1 MNRVNRAAL
10 ISSFVAAMIAHSAA
24 MAAPQSTE
32 SSANSQSSGQQQ
44 ENQSSNATEVEEVVV
59 TGSRIKRTEFT
70 TASPVLI
77 ITSED
82 ASLEGLLSTTEILQT
97 NTLAAGS
104 QQINDQTTGF
114 VTENG
119 PGANTVALRG
129 IGSSRTL
136 VLLNGRRLSPAGAR
150 GQLAAADL
158 NVIPSSIVQRTEIL
172 KDGASSVYGS
182 DAIAGVINLI
192 TNQNL
197 DEARIN
203 FSGNNV
209 FDGGGETQ
217 NFSGSWGKTWNDKSN
232 VSISFEHYK
241 RDPLL
246 VNQRDFLNCS
256 QDLLTNVTSDSR
268 SLFTSSAGQSLDI
281 VDPATGQSKCFNTFT
296 GQVRVLSNFFNPS
309 SYLGDYKPDATAVKG
324 GGPVGQNLNGW
335 QRVGGSITNVIGL
348 RPGSTPAANLKAYL
362 DLRAA
367 VNQDNPLYGTRT
379 FISPAERNSVF
390 AQASHEFSDAAKIY
404 GEYLWNKRESSQT
417 SFRQIFPQ
425 VHPFNPN
432 NSFGEF
438 IFPILIAPLSQNQ
451 EVEFQRGVVGLT
463 GDFSAGPLNDWTY
476 DVFVQRTES
485 DATYGIDSF
494 YNDRMNA
501 VTGST
506 ACNQAAITISGPVTC
521 QPIRWTNPAVV
532 AGGFFAMS
540 QAERDFL
547 MARDIGNTIYNQTTF
562 GASVTGNLFDLP
574 AGSVGAV
581 FGIEQRKDEID
592 DIPGP
597 QAISGNAW
605 GLTSAG
611 RTKGEDTV
619 QEVFTELEVPLL
631 RDLPAVKRLSF
642 NGSFRWT
649 DYDSYGSD
657 TTYKAGLNWQIIDS
671 IRFRGAYGTSFRA
684 PALYE
689 LFLANQT
696 SFLGQLS
703 VDPCIN
709 WAQSS
714 NETLRKNCAAANVPG
729 DYNAAGSS
737 SATIIAGGGQGVLSA
752 ETSNNTT
759 IGLVWTPEELPIS
772 AAVDWW
778 RIEVENQVAQFGAGS
793 IVSACYNAPD
803 FPNDAFCRLFVRQPG
818 TADTRPNQILEVR
831 NSYVNISNQ
840 IVEGTDWTVR
850 FDKRFGKTRFTAQ
863 ALVTYNFVDSSQ
875 LFRDSPNV
883 SVRGRPYNNKWV
895 SSLDLRF
902 ERGPWTFN
910 WNIDTFSATTNDK
923 FYGGDVFGG
932 LGLPN
937 CATTSASLAAYCVS
951 AKYDQSTNLHFQHD
965 MSLRYRADK
974 WEAIVGVNNVFDKEP
989 PIVSTGSGATR
1000 IGNAIAISNY
1010 DILGRRAFVNVGYR
1024 F

>member
-10 ISSFVAAMIAHSAA
+10 ISSFVAAMIAQSAA
-24 MAAPQSTE
+24 LAAPQATQST
-32 SSANSQSSGQQQ
+32 ANSQQSGQQQ

-197 DEARIN
+197 DEARLN
-203 FSGNNV
+203 FSGTNV

-217 NFSGSWGKTWNDKSN
+217 NFSGSWGKTWNDKTN
-232 VSISFEHYK
+232 VSLSFEHYK

-246 VNQRDFLNCS
+246 VQDRDFLNCA
-256 QDLLTNVTSDSR
+256 QDLLQNVTTDSR
-268 SLFTSSAGQSLDI
+268 SLLASSTGQSLDI
-281 VDPATGQSKCFNTFT
+281 IDPVTGQSKCYNIFVGAIRFQSGLN
-296 GQVRVLSNFFNPS
+296 VN
-309 SYLGDYKPDATAVKG
+309 GDYIPNSAAVAG
-324 GGPVGQNLNGW
+324 GGLLSRDLAGW
-335 QRVGGSITNVIGL
+335 QRVGGAISTVVGL
-348 RPGSTPAANLKAYL
+348 RPGSTPAANLAAYQA
-362 DLRAA
+362 LRAA
-367 VNQDNPLYGTRT
+367 VPQDNPLFGTRT
-379 FISPAERNSVF
+379 FISPAERNSVY
-390 AQASHEFSDAAKIY
+390 AQASHEFSDSAKIY
-404 GEYLWNKRESSQT
+404 GEYLWNNRQSEQT
-417 SFRQIFPQ
+417 SFRQIFPS
-425 VHPFNPN
+425 VHFANAGN
-432 NSFGEF
+432 TFGQF
-438 IFPILIAPLSQNQ
+438 ILPILFAPLSQEQ
-451 EVEFQRGVVGLT
+451 DVSFQRGVVGLT
-463 GDFSAGPLNDWTY
+463 GDFSAGPLSDWTY
-476 DVFVQRTES
+476 DVFAQRTES
-485 DATYGIDSF
+485 EADYGIDSF
-494 YNDRMNA
+494 YNDRILA
-501 VTGST
+501 STG
-506 ACNQAAITISGPVTC
+506 AGNCNPALITLSGPTECVNV
-521 QPIRWTNPAVV
+521 RWSHPDVV
-532 AGGFFAMS
+532 SKGFYGMTA
-540 QAERDFL
+540 AEQNFL
-547 MARDIGNTIYNQTTF
+547 MARDFGHTVYNQTTF

-597 QAISGNAW
+597 QAIKGNAW

-657 TTYKAGLNWQIIDS
+657 TTYKAGLNWQLIDS

-696 SFLGQLS
+696 SFLGQTS

-714 NETLRKNCAAANVPG
+714 NETLRKNCGAANVPG
-729 DYNAAGSS
+729 DYTAAGSS
-737 SATIIAGGGQGVLSA
+737 SATIIAGGGRGVLSA

-759 IGLVWTPEELPIS
+759 IGLVWTPEELPLS

-793 IVSACYNAPD
+793 IVSACYNSPD
-803 FPNDAFCRLFVRQPG
+803 FPNDAFCRLF
-818 TADTRPNQILEVR
+818 TRDSAAGSQRVNQILEVR

-875 LFRDSPNV
+875 LFVTSPNV

-910 WNIDTFSATTNDK
+910 WNIDSFSATTNDR
-923 FYGGDVFGG
+923 FFGGDVFGG
-932 LGLPN
+932 IGLPN
-937 CATTSASLAAYCVS
+937 CATTTAALAPYCVS
-951 AKYDQSTNLHFQHD
+951 AKYDQSTNLHVQHD

-974 WEAIVGVNNVFDKEP
+974 WEAIVGINNVFDKDP
-989 PIVSTGSGATR
+989 PYLSTGSGASR
-1000 IGNAIAISNY
+1000 IGNAVAISNY

>member
-24 MAAPQSTE
+24 SAAPQTQQPA
-32 SSANSQSSGQQQ
+32 ANSQESSQQQ
-44 ENQSSNATEVEEVVV
+44 DSQSSSTSEVAEVVV

-70 TASPVLI
+70 SASPVLI
-77 ITSED
+77 ITSEE
-82 ASLEGLLSTTEILQT
+82 ASLEGLLSTSEILQT

-197 DEARIN
+197 DEARLN

-217 NFSGSWGKTWNDKSN
+217 NFSGSFGKTWNDKTN
-232 VSISFEHYK
+232 VSLSVEHFK

-246 VNQRDFLNCS
+246 VQDRDFLNCA
-256 QDLLTNVTSDSR
+256 QDLLTNVTSDPR
-268 SLFTSSAGQSLDI
+268 SLLTSRAGQQLDTI
-281 VDPATGQSKCFNTFT
+281 DPVTGQSKCFNIFT
-296 GQVRVLSNFFNPS
+296 GVFRFQTGPNVN
-309 SYLGDYKPDATAVKG
+309 GDYKPSATAVAG
-324 GGPVGQNLNGW
+324 GGLLSRDLAGW
-335 QRVGGSITNVIGL
+335 ERVGGAISTVVSL
-348 RPGSTPAANLKAYL
+348 RPGSTPAANLAAYEA
-362 DLRAA
+362 LRAA
-367 VNQDNPLYGTRT
+367 VPQNNPLFGTRT
-379 FISPAERNSVF
+379 FISPVERNSVF

-417 SFRQIFPQ
+417 SFRQIFPS
-425 VHPFNPN
+425 VNPTN
-432 NSFGEF
+432 AGNTFGQF
-438 IFPILIAPLSQNQ
+438 VLPILFAPLSQNQ
-451 EVEFQRGVVGLT
+451 DVEFQRAVIGLT
-463 GDFSAGPLNDWTY
+463 GDFSAGPLQNWTY
-476 DVFVQRTES
+476 DVFAQRTES
-485 DATYGIDSF
+485 EASYGIDSF
-494 YNDRMNA
+494 YNDRVVA
-501 VTGST
+501 STG
-506 ACNQAAITISGPVTC
+506 AGNCNPAAIRFSGPTDCVNV
-521 QPIRWTNPAVV
+521 RWTHPDVISK
-532 AGGFFAMS
+532 GFYGMTA
-540 QAERDFL
+540 AEQNFL
-547 MARDIGNTIYNQTTF
+547 MARDVGNTIYNQTTI
-562 GASVTGNLFDLP
+562 GASVTGTLFDLP

-581 FGIEQRKDEID
+581 FGLEQRKDEID

-611 RTKGEDTV
+611 RTKGDDTV

-631 RDLPAVKRLSF
+631 RDIPAIKRLSF

-657 TTYKAGLNWQIIDS
+657 TTYKAGLNWQVIDS
-671 IRFRGAYGTSFRA
+671 IRVRGAYGTSFRA
-684 PALYE
+684 PALFE

-696 SFLGQLS
+696 SFLAQLS

-709 WAQSS
+709 WGQSS
-714 NETLRKNCAAANVPG
+714 NETLRRNCAAANIPG
-729 DYNAAGSS
+729 DYAAAGSS
-737 SATIIAGGGQGVLSA
+737 SATVIAGGGRGVLNA

-759 IGLVWTPEELPIS
+759 IGLVWTPESLPIS

-793 IVSACYNAPD
+793 IVSACYNSQT
-803 FPNDAFCRLFVRQPG
+803 FPNEAFCTLFNRAPNN
-818 TADTRPNQILEVR
+818 AAERPNQILEVR

-863 ALVTYNFVDSSQ
+863 ALVTYMFVDSSQ
-875 LFRDSPNV
+875 LFVDRPEV

-895 SSLDLRF
+895 SSVDFRF

-910 WNIDTFSATTNDK
+910 WNIDGFSATTNDK
-923 FYGGDVFGG
+923 FFGGDVFGG
-932 LGLPN
+932 IGLPN
-937 CATTSASLAAYCVS
+937 CATTSAALAPYCVS
-951 AKYDQSTNLHFQHD
+951 AKYDQSTNLHLQHD
-965 MSLRYRADK
+965 MSVRYRADK
-974 WEAIVGVNNVFDKEP
+974 WEAIVGVNNVFDIDP
-989 PIVSTGSGATR
+989 PVVSTGSGATR
-1000 IGNAIAISNY
+1000 IGNSIAISNY